1 MKNPCKTGLIILIIF
16 ITMGC
21 ASKKMPEPAA
31 PVAPP
36 EEGKMY
42 EVMVK
47 QVVLNHIAGKV
58 AASTIIL
65 VNKEND
71 KQVLPIM
78 VGISEGRSINMALQ
92 KEVPVRPGTHDL
104 FASVMGQFDI
114 KLIKVVITD
123 LREDTYIATMKVE
136 FHDGME
142 DIDARPSDAI
152 AIALRS
158 IAPIFVSEEVIR
170 KGGWLNAPKP
180 AREPVKMEKRSDML

>member
-1 MKNPCKTGLIILIIF
+1 
-16 ITMGC
+16 
-21 ASKKMPEPAA
+21 
-31 PVAPP
+31 
-36 EEGKMY
+36 MY